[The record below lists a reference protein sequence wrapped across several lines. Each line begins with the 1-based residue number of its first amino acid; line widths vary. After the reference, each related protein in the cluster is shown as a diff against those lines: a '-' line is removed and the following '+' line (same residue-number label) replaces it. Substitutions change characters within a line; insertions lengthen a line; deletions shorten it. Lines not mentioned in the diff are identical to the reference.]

1 MKKEQTM
8 LTQLDEME
16 LRQKIQANQHEVFV
30 VSMDEMEAIIRSSP
44 NGKKESVQ
52 DAWLKI
58 KEK

>member
-1 MKKEQTM
+1 M